1 MRNVWTC
8 SALALAWGC
17 VATSA
22 SAQDLVY
29 EPINPSFGGNPF
41 NSGHLLAI
49 ANAQNDYE
57 PEVEDIDETQAQLD
71 RFIRSL
77 QSRLLSSLSTQVANA
92 IFGEDA
98 QDEGTIVFGDQTIS
112 FVRTLD
118 GIQLTIT
125 SADGSQTVITIPVF
139 TPGDG
144 TDDGSDDGSTGTGDG
159 GGDGTTTTGQRSPL
173 LTAASGKS
181 LERSEIRDMFEDRVR
196 VITLERQL
204 GLAPGEVARTRS
216 PEANLL
222 LQNDPLVSGGALA
235 NPDAL
240 SSTNRVPIR

>member
-1 MRNVWTC
+1 MKNVWTC
-8 SALALAWGC
+8 GALALLWGC
-17 VATSA
+17 VATTA

-57 PEVEDIDETQAQLD
+57 PPVDEVDETQEQLD
-71 RFIRSL
+71 RFVRSL

-112 FVRTLD
+112 FVRTLE

-125 SADGSQTVITIPVF
+125 SADGSQTVITIPTF
-139 TPGDG
+139 QTN
-144 TDDGSDDGSTGTGDG
+144 DDDDDDDDSDDSSGSSAKTLLADTSGTG
-159 GGDGTTTTGQRSPL
+159 L
-173 LTAASGKS
+173 K
-181 LERSEIRDMFEDRVR
+181 DMFEERVR
-196 VITLERQL
+196 VVTLERQL
-204 GLAPGEVARTRS
+204 GLAPGEVRRTRS
-216 PEANLL
+216 PEARLL
-222 LQNDPLVSGGALA
+222 LESDTLASNSSLAQPGALA
-235 NPDAL
+235 NPAR
-240 SSTNRVPIR
+240 TPIR